1 MKIFSNCVLHYSKA
15 LLQIG
20 WTAPYICFFP
30 SFWFSV
36 VHFVLVIYENMK
48 YLVKLNCYAL
58 VYHFF
63 YFRNNLK
70 ESKDREEVIWT
81 FLKKCRLLFWITK
94 LSFPIYIN
102 YIFKTYG
109 CSLFSVNRKVNERIM
124 LNNRTVMNSW
134 STKNQHS
141 KWNRNIPIMVNNL
154 LFYVCLENYVS

>member
-1 MKIFSNCVLHYSKA
+1 MITLKTLPLIGEHRCDNDNERESFFVLFWTIPMKIFSNCVLHYSKA

-63 YFRNNLK
+63 LL
-70 ESKDREEVIWT
+70 SKQ
-81 FLKKCRLLFWITK
+81 
-94 LSFPIYIN
+94 S
-102 YIFKTYG
+102 
-109 CSLFSVNRKVNERIM
+109 ERIERQRRSYM
-124 LNNRTVMNSW
+124 D
-134 STKNQHS
+134 
-141 KWNRNIPIMVNNL
+141 
-154 LFYVCLENYVS
+154 VSQKVSFIVLDYKIVVSHLYQLHF